1 METFII
7 SNKIQNSPLN
17 FLVLGSET
25 LENAL
30 KKKSL
35 EGNHGHCHQVERFSD
50 PPSRQVQ
57 LEMPVPNTI

>member
-1 METFII
+1 METFVI

-17 FLVLGSET
+17 FLLLGSET
-25 LENAL
+25 LGNAL

-50 PPSRQVQ
+50 PPSKAG
-57 LEMPVPNTI
+57 PAGNAVPNTI